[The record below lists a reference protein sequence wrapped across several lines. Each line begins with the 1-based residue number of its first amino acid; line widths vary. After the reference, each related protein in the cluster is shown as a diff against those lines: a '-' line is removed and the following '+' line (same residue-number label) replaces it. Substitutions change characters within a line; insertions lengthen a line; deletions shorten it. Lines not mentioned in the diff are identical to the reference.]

1 MQRIRLEREREAEL
15 EADLE
20 RLADDEMLENVES
33 LGELQEIVACLDRRD
48 RRMEQEWQ
56 EREREERCVA
66 RERVLHRWFEVQCRV
81 TKRHSEQV
89 RRLEVWLGEQPST
102 VRRMHAAASYIAD
115 RACHVEREV
124 SGWAHDLAVL
134 ERRLQAGERAGRER
148 MQLDDA
154 GLRDTIRGLLSVMQS
169 VRRRVTG
176 MCSGVAPFV
185 SAMHE
190 HVSHLTAVSHEMGAM
205 SDGEVWQREHAQQ
218 EAQLRG
224 MRASSDRVE
233 ADVRV
238 RGREQRRAGERLVE
252 QLEAARQRFFAEQLQ
267 RQRDAAK
274 RREGAAARRE
284 GGLRQVQRT
293 AAQERSAR
301 ERARGAAEERHAQEE
316 RQARDRE
323 RERERRTSE
332 QDKRRAYA
340 VHVRELLRRCY
351 AFVRQDMQM

>member
-1 MQRIRLEREREAEL
+1 
-15 EADLE
+15 
-20 RLADDEMLENVES
+20 
-33 LGELQEIVACLDRRD
+33 
-48 RRMEQEWQ
+48 
-56 EREREERCVA
+56 
-66 RERVLHRWFEVQCRV
+66 
-81 TKRHSEQV
+81 
-89 RRLEVWLGEQPST
+89 
-102 VRRMHAAASYIAD
+102 
-115 RACHVEREV
+115 
-124 SGWAHDLAVL
+124 
-134 ERRLQAGERAGRER
+134 
-148 MQLDDA
+148 
-154 GLRDTIRGLLSVMQS
+154 
-169 VRRRVTG
+169 
-176 MCSGVAPFV
+176 
-185 SAMHE
+185 MHE
-190 HVSHLTAVSHEMGAM
+190 HVSHLAAVSHAMGAM
-205 SDGEVWQREHAQQ
+205 SDVEVWQREHAQQ

-224 MRASSDRVE
+224 MRALSDCVE

-238 RGREQRRAGERLVE
+238 RGREQRWAGERLVE